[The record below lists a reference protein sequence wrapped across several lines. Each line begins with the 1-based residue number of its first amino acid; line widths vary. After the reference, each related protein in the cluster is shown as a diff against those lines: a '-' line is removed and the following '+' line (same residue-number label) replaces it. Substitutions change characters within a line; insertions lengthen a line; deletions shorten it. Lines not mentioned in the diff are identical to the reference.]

1 MFLILTVIGIKCLF
15 VTKMKRK
22 PKIRN
27 TVGFR
32 ILSILYG
39 LGLFLSVFLN
49 TVIPNQGNEF
59 IFHYIISL
67 VFNSIILI
75 TFFKNEEALEF
86 YKAKVE
92 TWREEKEVNKD
103 RKKVLKKW
111 SNRKTQRIFPS
122 VDFVGDSNSVQVLH
136 KSITNEV
143 LVIDLETFNQ

>member
-1 MFLILTVIGIKCLF
+1 MYLILRIKLCVLYLGIHLTKFEAFLQDQDEYEWNITLPICNVITQGFTSIFLILTVIGIKCLF

-49 TVIPNQGNEF
+49 TVIPNQGNDF

-67 VFNSIILI
+67 VFKSII
-75 TFFKNEEALEF
+75 FSKM
-86 YKAKVE
+86 
-92 TWREEKEVNKD
+92 
-103 RKKVLKKW
+103 RK
-111 SNRKTQRIFPS
+111 P
-122 VDFVGDSNSVQVLH
+122 
-136 KSITNEV
+136 
-143 LVIDLETFNQ
+143 

>member
-1 MFLILTVIGIKCLF
+1 MPFCNKNEE
-15 VTKMKRK
+15 KAQDKK
-22 PKIRN
+22 HS
-27 TVGFR
+27 R
-32 ILSILYG
+32 IQNLEHFIQ

-49 TVIPNQGNEF
+49 TVIPNERNDF

-122 VDFVGDSNSVQVLH
+122 VDFVGDSNSVQVVH
-136 KSITNEV
+136 KSKTNEV